1 MIALSNNKAFK
12 NASWLIGTKIVQSVL
27 QLVISMLTARY
38 LGPSNYGIINYAASL
53 TAFILPIMQLGVT
66 NILVQ
71 ELIHHK
77 ESEGEVL
84 GTAIALNLFSAVL
97 CVFSIAVFSF
107 AANRNE
113 PETVIVCILYSAV
126 LIFQAAEGCMYW
138 FQAHLLSKYFSI
150 AALCVFTA
158 VSAYKTFLLAT
169 RKSIYW
175 FSVSNALDY
184 MLLAGALFVIYK
196 KLGGQPLKFS
206 AEVAKRLW
214 SRGRYY
220 IVSSMMVTIF
230 AQTDRLMLKHML
242 SAESVGYYSAAVSCT
257 GMTGFVFSAV
267 IDSFRPVIFEAR
279 KKSEELFEA
288 KMTQLYSVITY
299 LSLAQSVVMTAFAW
313 LIIPLLFG
321 KAYSASI
328 SALMIVVWY
337 TTFSY
342 YGSVRNIWILSEEK
356 QKYLWIINLS
366 GASANVIL
374 NYLMIPF
381 WGINGAAAASLITQF
396 FANVLLGY
404 IIFPIRRNNA
414 LMIRGLN
421 PFVLKEIAAK
431 LIKRRPTEDQRQ

>member
-1 MIALSNNKAFK
+1 
-12 NASWLIGTKIVQSVL
+12 
-27 QLVISMLTARY
+27 
-38 LGPSNYGIINYAASL
+38 
-53 TAFILPIMQLGVT
+53 
-66 NILVQ
+66 
-71 ELIHHK
+71 
-77 ESEGEVL
+77 
-84 GTAIALNLFSAVL
+84 
-97 CVFSIAVFSF
+97 
-107 AANRNE
+107 
-113 PETVIVCILYSAV
+113 
-126 LIFQAAEGCMYW
+126 
-138 FQAHLLSKYFSI
+138 
-150 AALCVFTA
+150 
-158 VSAYKTFLLAT
+158 
-169 RKSIYW
+169 
-175 FSVSNALDY
+175 
-184 MLLAGALFVIYK
+184 
-196 KLGGQPLKFS
+196 
-206 AEVAKRLW
+206 
-214 SRGRYY
+214 
-220 IVSSMMVTIF
+220 MMVTIF

-396 FANVLLGY
+396 FTNVLLGY